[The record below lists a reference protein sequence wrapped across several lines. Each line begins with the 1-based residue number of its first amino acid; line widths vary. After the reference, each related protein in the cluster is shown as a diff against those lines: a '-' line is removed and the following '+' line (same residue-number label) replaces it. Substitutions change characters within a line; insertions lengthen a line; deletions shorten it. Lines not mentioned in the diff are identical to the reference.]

1 MIYNEGGKLTI
12 EDGEINSN
20 NGSTDNSTDNSITN
34 YGEMYI
40 VGGTINGTIYSYTDF
55 QLCGCVSAGNI
66 YLRAGSSILLTE
78 KMTNKLKIN
87 IFIEGTFKSGSV
99 IVKGTDGYIL
109 TENDLSMTELV
120 LPEGYKY
127 EYDINLHAIV
137 IKSLTGIFGVKMDD
151 NNVPSTVYTIKGIKI
166 GTTADKDKKPDG
178 IYIINGKKTI
188 IRNEK

>member
-1 MIYNEGGKLTI
+1 
-12 EDGEINSN
+12 
-20 NGSTDNSTDNSITN
+20 
-34 YGEMYI
+34 
-40 VGGTINGTIYSYTDF
+40 
-55 QLCGCVSAGNI
+55 
-66 YLRAGSSILLTE
+66 
-78 KMTNKLKIN
+78 MTNKLKIN

-137 IKSLTGIFGVKMDD
+137 IKSSTGIFGVKMDD